1 MSSHVS
7 GVGVLVNL
15 YSHHFPKVR
24 IYPSVLAL
32 ALQNATK
39 FVFVLLADIMQLF
52 VTDYQKQGTMVT
64 IADLEILSQL
74 RKVLRTKIGDIFW
87 VQSPT
92 PSSSSIRYEVQ
103 LQQRNDKMMQC
114 TILSEQSHEANT
126 ASSTMLVAMPNK
138 WEKAELIVQKLSEIG
153 ISQIVFWP
161 SERSVLRQRN
171 DKKAQRMH
179 KIIKEAV
186 EQSRGWNMPQLI
198 FARDIAPYI
207 TGAQVIIFDQSET
220 SADRII
226 TDKPLVGVIGPE
238 G

>member
-1 MSSHVS
+1 
-7 GVGVLVNL
+7 
-15 YSHHFPKVR
+15 
-24 IYPSVLAL
+24 
-32 ALQNATK
+32 
-39 FVFVLLADIMQLF
+39 MQLF
-52 VTDYQKQGTMVT
+52 ITDYIKRTTT
-64 IADLEILSQL
+64 IEINNSDLLAQL
-74 RKVLRTKIGDIFW
+74 RKVLRAKIGDIFW
-87 VQSPT
+87 VQSPV
-92 PSSSSIRYEVQ
+92 PSDSCIRYEVQ

-126 ASSTMLVAMPNK
+126 VASTMLVAMPNK

-171 DKKAQRMH
+171 DKKAERMQ

-198 FARDIAPYI
+198 FTTDIAPYI

-220 SADRII
+220 SADRSI

-238 G
+238 GGLTPQDYLHFAGQKPQIVSL